1 MEVAVLKRLK
11 YIKFCEIVTLI
22 FYFKEKR
29 KNNYKTLFFLY
40 KGK

>member
-22 FYFKEKR
+22 FYYKEKE
-29 KNNYKTLFFLY
+29 LL
-40 KGK
+40 